1 MINKTMS
8 FAAGCFIAAVSFA
21 MSATNAAAKQC
32 YAPDERSQSRGFSR
46 AVTTEGGK
54 TLWLGGETGTP
65 NAAFEA
71 QVREIFAGL
80 DKTIKANGGVGLAD
94 MVTMTV
100 FINDARLGDRFI
112 ELRKQAF
119 KTCFPASALIT
130 VSGFAQ
136 PGLLI
141 EIQGMAVVGGK

>member
-1 MINKTMS
+1 
-8 FAAGCFIAAVSFA
+8 
-21 MSATNAAAKQC
+21 MSAIRIFIGAKLALAVGATEAAAKQC

-65 NAAFEA
+65 GAAFEA

-80 DKTIKANGGVGLAD
+80 DKTIKANGGGGLAD

-119 KTCFPASALIT
+119 RTCFPASALIT
-130 VSGFAQ
+130 VTGFAQ
-136 PGLLI
+136 PGLFI

>member
-1 MINKTMS
+1 MG
-8 FAAGCFIAAVSFA
+8 AALALTVC
-21 MSATNAAAKQC
+21 ATETAAKQC

-54 TLWLGGETGTP
+54 TLWLAGETGTP
-65 NAAFEA
+65 GGTFDA

-80 DKTIKANGGVGLAD
+80 DKTIKANRGGGLAD
-94 MVTMTV
+94 IVTMTV

-130 VSGFAQ
+130 VTGFAQ
-136 PGLLI
+136 PGLFI